1 MPDSSIANL
10 TDGTTAVSTDRIPV
24 ERSPFGAGT
33 NRYITPGYI
42 ATLVDA
48 AGEAAA
54 AVATHE
60 AAGNPHPTY
69 LTQAEGDAAY
79 EALGAVA
86 AHAAAG
92 DPHTGYALESAL
104 GTMSTQ
110 NANNVSVTGGAVSD
124 VDLNLKD
131 ETVAAD
137 GDIAYN
143 ATTEELN
150 YHNGQRALT
159 DEVGWTP
166 FAVPLWHTGGGTNQI
181 TLAARSGSD
190 AGALAIPIHITGHM
204 LLDGLF
210 IRSQVASTARS
221 AEWRIY
227 RQRLNN
233 GNAGE
238 NTLDFVTGTDGT
250 FSYTPTVASNEYSA
264 LASAAY
270 LAPGAYWL
278 VIRNSHA
285 TSTFIL
291 GAAAAPVLATNL
303 YQTKSIP
310 ALGATLDFVSATW
323 TKGQSVMNLMLKGR
337 VFGET
342 TVF

>member
-1 MPDSSIANL
+1 MADSTIANL
-10 TDGTTAVSTDRIPV
+10 PDGTTAVSTDRIPA
-24 ERSPFGAGT
+24 ERSPFGAGQ
-33 NRYITPGYI
+33 NVYITPGYI
-42 ATLVDA
+42 ATFIDA
-48 AGEAAA
+48 PGEAAA
-54 AVATHE
+54 AIATHE
-60 AAGNPHPTY
+60 AAGDPHP
-69 LTQAEGDAAY
+69 
-79 EALGAVA
+79 
-86 AHAAAG
+86 
-92 DPHTGYALESAL
+92 GYALESAL

-110 NANNVSVTGGAVSD
+110 NANNVAITGGAVSD
-124 VDLNLKD
+124 VDLNLKS
-131 ETVAAD
+131 ETVAAE
-137 GDIAYN
+137 GDLAYN

-159 DEVGWTP
+159 DEVGWSP
-166 FAVPLWHTGGGTNQI
+166 FAAPLWHVGGGTNQI

-210 IRSQVASTARS
+210 IRSQVAATARS

-233 GNAGE
+233 GNSGE
-238 NTLDFVTGTDGT
+238 NTLDEVSGANGT
-250 FSYTPTVASNEYSA
+250 FSYTPSAASNEYSA
-264 LASAAY
+264 VASPVY

-291 GAAAAPVLATNL
+291 GASAAPVLATNL

-310 ALGATLDFVSATW
+310 ALGSTLDFVAATW

-342 TVF
+342 AAF